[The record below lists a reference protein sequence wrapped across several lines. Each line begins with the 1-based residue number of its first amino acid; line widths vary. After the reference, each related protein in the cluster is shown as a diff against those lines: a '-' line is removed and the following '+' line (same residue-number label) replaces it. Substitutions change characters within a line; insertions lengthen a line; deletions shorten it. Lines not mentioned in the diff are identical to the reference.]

1 MVAQGLEKRMAFN
14 RILKTYS
21 QKLRQKRGNFR
32 ASESTLKSIVAI
44 ENTTNYE
51 FPLLTTETNNGKAI
65 RTEEIRLSTNDD
77 FVVTEH
83 GLFLYGYYEAEKNNQ
98 ATREYFALSYVPI
111 ELGAASQLSALYN
124 GIMEVSINN
133 DIILKGYDT
142 NKFNRI
148 TREQFEDKI
157 NSGEALTTQP
167 TVDYTKLINIEP
179 NLNLSGAKTNKIKI
193 TLPKVIQ
200 PFNYEKIFN
209 QNDIIV
215 IDSIMYLARG
225 ILIQNVASFQK

>member
-1 MVAQGLEKRMAFN
+1 MVAAGIEKRMAFN
-14 RILKTYS
+14 RIIKAYAN
-21 QKLRQKRGNFR
+21 KLRQKRGNFR
-32 ASESTLKSIVAI
+32 ASESTLKSIVKI

-83 GLFLYGYYEAEKNNQ
+83 GLYLYGYYEAERGNE

-111 ELGAASQLSALYN
+111 ELGQASQLSALFN
-124 GIMEVSINN
+124 GTMEVSINN

-148 TREQFEDKI
+148 PHEQFNDKL
-157 NSGEALTTQP
+157 NSGEALTLQP
-167 TVDYTKLINIEP
+167 TIDFTKLISIEP

-200 PFNYEKIFN
+200 PFNYQRIYT
-209 QNDIIV
+209 QNDQIV
-215 IDSIMYLARG
+215 IDSIMYVARG